1 MIEEEN
7 ICQKVKVD
15 GEYFI
20 EQLKGL
26 KKNQPLIGDIRGKG
40 FLIGI
45 EIIRPVDGKPDP
57 PAALQI
63 KDLLLEK
70 GILITIYGK
79 STIRLTPPL
88 VIGRQ
93 HIDYFLSVLEDI
105 ITSVQKDGVSMK

>member
-1 MIEEEN
+1 M
-7 ICQKVKVD
+7 QKD
-15 GEYFI
+15 HS
-20 EQLKGL
+20 
-26 KKNQPLIGDIRGKG
+26 LIGDIRGKG

-45 EIIRPVDGKPDP
+45 EIVSPVDGKPDP

-88 VIGRQ
+88 IIERQ
-93 HIDYFLSVLEDI
+93 HIDFFLSVLADI
-105 ITSVQKDGVSMK
+105 IPSVRRTG